1 MSSTTH
7 HSSTW
12 PRRRVRARHRAQCWL
27 AGLLVG
33 CLLPAGLVSADALRI
48 AERLTQICLMA
59 PEAIR
64 AQSRRV
70 ARRTRLLASARRRPS
85 SSRLWRLPQR
95 CCHVLS
101 VGLDA
106 VSRRGPPKSAWFSD
120 VGRKIA

>member
-1 MSSTTH
+1 MSGTTD
-7 HSSTW
+7 HSPTS
-12 PRRRVRARHRAQCWL
+12 PRRARARHRAQWWL

-70 ARRTRLLASARRRPS
+70 ARRTRLLASARRRPLS
-85 SSRLWRLPQR
+85 SGLWRLPQR
-95 CCHVLS
+95 CCHALS

-106 VSRRGPPKSAWFSD
+106 VSRRGPPNSAWFFD

>member
-1 MSSTTH
+1 MTSTTP
-7 HSSTW
+7 HSST
-12 PRRRVRARHRAQCWL
+12 PPRRVRTRHRAQWWL

-33 CLLPAGLVSADALRI
+33 CLLPAGLVHPDALRI

-70 ARRTRLLASARRRPS
+70 ARRKRLLVIARRRPR

-95 CCHVLS
+95 FYHVLS
-101 VGLDA
+101 VGLD
-106 VSRRGPPKSAWFSD
+106 VLSRRGPPSSVLFRD
-120 VGRKIA
+120 VGRLIA